1 MILIIRMKIIVFMP
15 MLIILTLD
23 VLIQYRIDD
32 E

>member
-1 MILIIRMKIIVFMP
+1 MILIIRMKMIVFMP